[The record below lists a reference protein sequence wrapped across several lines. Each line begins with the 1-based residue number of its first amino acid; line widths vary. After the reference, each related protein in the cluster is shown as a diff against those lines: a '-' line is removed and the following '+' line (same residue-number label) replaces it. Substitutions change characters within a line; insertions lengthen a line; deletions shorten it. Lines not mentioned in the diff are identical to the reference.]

1 MRFVVQR
8 VTHASVTVDGNVIGK
23 IGQGFMVLI
32 GVSDEDT
39 KETADKMVGSIA
51 ILQLLWLNL
60 PSSRWITEWFSSTV
74 KARFTS
80 SIFGLAGKTG

>member
-39 KETADKMVGSIA
+39 KETAAFGKDRKSCKTKHHVSENRQGTKVCAKEQSGQHGKE
-51 ILQLLWLNL
+51 IL
-60 PSSRWITEWFSSTV
+60 
-74 KARFTS
+74 
-80 SIFGLAGKTG
+80 

>member
-39 KETADKMVGSIA
+39 KETADKMVKK
-51 ILQLLWLNL
+51 LLGT
-60 PSSRWITEWFSSTV
+60 PHF
-74 KARFTS
+74 
-80 SIFGLAGKTG
+80 

>member
-39 KETADKMVGSIA
+39 KETADKMVKK
-51 ILQLLWLNL
+51 LL
-60 PSSRWITEWFSSTV
+60 
-74 KARFTS
+74 
-80 SIFGLAGKTG
+80 GLRI